1 MQLVKATASTRS
13 PREYALTVAGREVG
27 ALRAGTLRFHGYD
40 SAESAHDAALRAGES
55 LAGWYRE
62 RWHSTEPVAFDAT
75 VDPARAVRAGE
86 LVVGRLL
93 APGDR
98 IDAHDAASVVPSHGF
113 ELRVPDHLWVA
124 TGLGL
129 AQRIWTALTEEVA
142 AA

>member
-1 MQLVKATASTRS
+1 MQLIKAVVSQRA
-13 PREYALTVAGREVG
+13 PREYALTVAGRQVG

-40 SAESAHDAALRAGES
+40 SAESAREAATRAGET
-55 LAGWYRE
+55 LNRWYRE
-62 RWHSTEPVAFDAT
+62 RWHSTEPVALESPVDAE
-75 VDPARAVRAGE
+75 RSVRAGE

-93 APGDR
+93 DPTETAHPGD
-98 IDAHDAASVVPSHGF
+98 AGDAAPTHGF
-113 ELRVPDHLWVA
+113 ELRIPDHLWVA